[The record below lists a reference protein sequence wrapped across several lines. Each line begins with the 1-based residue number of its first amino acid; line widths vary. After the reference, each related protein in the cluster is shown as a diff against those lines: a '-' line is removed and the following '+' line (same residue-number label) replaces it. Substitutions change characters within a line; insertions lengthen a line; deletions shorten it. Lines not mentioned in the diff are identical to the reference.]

1 MWTEKQHAGPLRH
14 LSLSVS
20 VAVPHALVCV
30 PARVRVRV
38 GVCVWVVV
46 RVGVSV
52 CVGVCMCGYVDVRWP
67 FSFVCLLVCLFVGL
81 LVSRFACLSL
91 CMFNQFFVL
100 LSSLFCYG
108 KSGFFRI
115 LIVTD

>member
-1 MWTEKQHAGPLRH
+1 MWTEEQHAGPLRH

-20 VAVPHALVCV
+20 VDVPHALVCV

-52 CVGVCMCGYVDVRWP
+52 CVSVCMCGYVDARWP
-67 FSFVCLLVCLFVGL
+67 FSFVCLLVCLFVRL
-81 LVSRFACLSL
+81 LVSRFACLT
-91 CMFNQFFVL
+91 
-100 LSSLFCYG
+100 LS
-108 KSGFFRI
+108 
-115 LIVTD
+115 V